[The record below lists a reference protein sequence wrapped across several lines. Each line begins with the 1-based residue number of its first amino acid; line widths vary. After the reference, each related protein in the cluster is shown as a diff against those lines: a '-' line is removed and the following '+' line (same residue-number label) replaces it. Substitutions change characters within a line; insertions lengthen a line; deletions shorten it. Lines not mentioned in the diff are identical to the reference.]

1 MYMLQDKKSC
11 KKKNLFQLI
20 NFLKK
25 EKYSAIF
32 QFSKNAYRCV
42 FFINSLLYYLSYFHA
57 NCQLLKKTC
66 RCSVYLTSTIPR
78 TERNTASINFHIE
91 CIDYIVINF
100 LTQIHFQIPVISSYM
115 ILPMRVN
122 MEMKTIHMMISSRL
136 HSSFN
141 RTSLFFADLKSC
153 HIGMIT
159 WRESGIMSPM
169 SRALWK
175 FVPFP

>member
-1 MYMLQDKKSC
+1 MY
-11 KKKNLFQLI
+11 
-20 NFLKK
+20 FLLTHF
-25 EKYSAIF
+25 YIIYRIF
-32 QFSKNAYRCV
+32 MQVTEENIYG
-42 FFINSLLYYLSYFHA
+42 
-57 NCQLLKKTC
+57 

-91 CIDYIVINF
+91 CIDYIVINV

-141 RTSLFFADLKSC
+141 WTSLFFADLKSC

>member
-1 MYMLQDKKSC
+1 MCFLNIQLTHFYHIYHMFMLVTCIEENMQM
-11 KKKNLFQLI
+11 FH
-20 NFLKK
+20 
-25 EKYSAIF
+25 
-32 QFSKNAYRCV
+32 V
-42 FFINSLLYYLSYFHA
+42 FNNMPS
-57 NCQLLKKTC
+57 
-66 RCSVYLTSTIPR
+66 
-78 TERNTASINFHIE
+78 TERNTASINLHIK
-91 CIDYIVINF
+91 CIDYIVIKI
-100 LTQIHFQIPVISSYM
+100 LTQIHCQIPVLFSYM
-115 ILPMRVN
+115 ILPMRVK
-122 MEMKTIHMMISSRL
+122 METKTIHMMISSRL

>member
-1 MYMLQDKKSC
+1 MW
-11 KKKNLFQLI
+11 
-20 NFLKK
+20 NFLNIQLTHFYHIYHMFMLVI
-25 EKYSAIF
+25 EENMQMF
-32 QFSKNAYRCV
+32 HVPVFKN
-42 FFINSLLYYLSYFHA
+42 NMPS
-57 NCQLLKKTC
+57 
-66 RCSVYLTSTIPR
+66 
-78 TERNTASINFHIE
+78 TERNTASINLHIK
-91 CIDYIVINF
+91 CIDYIVIKI
-100 LTQIHFQIPVISSYM
+100 LTQIHCQIPVLFSYM
-115 ILPMRVN
+115 ILPMRVK